1 MIMANFI
8 KLGYTVYCIHFLPD
22 TGVQVEKISKQKQE
36 AEVWGTLLKLYSGW
50 SFIIRT
56 LIFQTLIQL
65 HLVLCAQNT
74 DIQHVMQ
81 VLNF

>member
-36 AEVWGTLLKLYSGW
+36 AEVWGTLLKLYSG
-50 SFIIRT
+50 
-56 LIFQTLIQL
+56 
-65 HLVLCAQNT
+65 
-74 DIQHVMQ
+74 
-81 VLNF
+81 